1 MILKYFDT
9 ANISPLVEELFYL
22 KFSNEVLPFQST
34 VLPIGLCTITCVFT
48 KGQSVIYK
56 DKKTSIYSLTV
67 TGQFFQSY
75 EFLVQEPGQSYGI
88 VFHPTALHKI
98 TQLNIHK
105 IKNKHLPL
113 NEFSPKLFQ
122 LLNPIFAEN
131 EVNMDKLTKTVIETI
146 LQIPITTSKTITQID
161 NLIAIIYKKEAML
174 NTYELLDHVDFSQ
187 KTLETQFKKIVGLTP
202 GKYIRLHRFLK
213 LMRKY
218 EGKEIDIKDLIYM
231 YNYYDHSHF
240 AKDFRYFMK
249 QSPKEYF
256 NTDHPF
262 LNEYLNK

>member
-22 KFSNEVLPFQST
+22 KFSKELLPFQST
-34 VLPIGLCTITCVFT
+34 ILPIGLSTITCIFSN
-48 KGQSVIYK
+48 GQSVIYK
-56 DKKTSIYSLTV
+56 DKITPISNLTV
-67 TGQFFQSY
+67 TGQFYQSY
-75 EFLVQEPGQSYGI
+75 EFFVQEPGHSYGI

-105 IKNKHLPL
+105 IKNRHLPL
-113 NEFSPKLFQ
+113 YEFSPKLFE

-131 EVNMDKLTKTVIETI
+131 KDNMDALTKTVKSTI
-146 LQIPITTSKTITQID
+146 LQIPITTNKTITQID

-240 AKDFRYFMK
+240 AKDFWYFMK